1 MIPKIS
7 NALQVLT
14 HIPNASE
21 KSVVLYGI
29 IVRRDQILCER
40 IHTKKKSEE
49 NTGNRIQVFW
59 MLVLLFEIR
68 QVIVKNILV
77 WVILQVISKGLKY
90 APKKP
95 VVKGWPV
102 RSNTFLLFPNW
113 GAEMSERGFCFYQS
127 ERRTSFTSAFLCM
140 EDWTQKKSK
149 QLSSSKT
156 FNQAPA
162 YSLLRNC
169 SIYVIS
175 ETVIILQLC
184 WRQ

>member
-1 MIPKIS
+1 MWKD
-7 NALQVLT
+7 T
-14 HIPNASE
+14 H
-21 KSVVLYGI
+21 
-29 IVRRDQILCER
+29 Q
-40 IHTKKKSEE
+40 KKSEE

-68 QVIVKNILV
+68 QVIVKKILV

-95 VVKGWPV
+95 VVKGWSV

-113 GAEMSERGFCFYQS
+113 GAEMSEHGFCLYQS
-127 ERRTSFTSAFLCM
+127 ERHTSLTSTFLCM
-140 EDWTQKKSK
+140 EDGTQKKSK
-149 QLSSSKT
+149 HCPLKT

-175 ETVIILQLC
+175 ETDIILQLC